1 MAHCLS
7 TKTIKK
13 QDTEDTKVASSENNL
28 LLLADKGYVEAF
40 FLQVHCYDCCKF
52 REWLS
57 FSQLYA
63 PLSEPSSGLWASCQC
78 VPQSQSPLICGTNSP
93 VRGAW
98 LQSEGMCRA
107 GLSTSGE
114 RNMENSNLRK
124 QTRRQNF
131 SDVAYI
137 HLVQLTWGLFLVF
150 LFFDVSTDFGD
161 VIINKS
167 NSGRFNIILIKKKIL
182 SCKEMCETQCG
193 GLWKGKIKPTVLGHS
208 PEGDKRLLAWIRLP
222 HIQIFCGQ

>member
-28 LLLADKGYVEAF
+28 NKNKQLLADKGYVEAF
-40 FLQVHCYDCCKF
+40 FYRCIATK
-52 REWLS
+52 WLS
-57 FSQLYA
+57 FFSQLYA
-63 PLSEPSSGLWASCQC
+63 PSSEPSSGLWASCQC

-98 LQSEGMCRA
+98 LQSEGMCPA
-107 GLSTSGE
+107 GLSTSGQ
-114 RNMENSNLRK
+114 RNMGNSNLRK

-137 HLVQLTWGLFLVF
+137 DLVQLTWGLFLVF

-167 NSGRFNIILIKKKIL
+167 NSGRFNIILIKKKNIVMQGNVRDTMWWFMER
-182 SCKEMCETQCG
+182 K
-193 GLWKGKIKPTVLGHS
+193 
-208 PEGDKRLLAWIRLP
+208 D
-222 HIQIFCGQ
+222 